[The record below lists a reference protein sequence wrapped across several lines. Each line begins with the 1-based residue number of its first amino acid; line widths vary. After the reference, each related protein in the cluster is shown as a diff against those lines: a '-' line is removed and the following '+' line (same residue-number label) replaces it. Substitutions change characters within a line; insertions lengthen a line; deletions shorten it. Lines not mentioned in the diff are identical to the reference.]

1 MNIAENT
8 NVWDEAYWD
17 SLLDRVVTPD
27 NQMDT
32 TQLSTPFYW
41 GGVLTT
47 ESLR

>member
-8 NVWDEAYWD
+8 NTWDEIYWSD
-17 SLLDRVVTPD
+17 LMNRISLD
-27 NQMDT
+27 NKMDT
-32 TQLSTPFYW
+32 SEFSTPFYW